1 MHEYVQNQASRMFD
15 VDRPRCDLLIVM
27 GTELAV
33 EPISLIPSKMP
44 EHVPIVLINRNM
56 VKIPQT
62 ERPWSVCLLGN
73 CGELLYSISSL
84 SCHINLTHVCA
95 QR

>member
-1 MHEYVQNQASRMFD
+1 MPKKEQPELTYTQPDIVFMHEYVQNQAAKMFD
-15 VDRPRCDLLIVM
+15 IDRPRCDLLIVM

-33 EPISLIPSKMP
+33 EPISLIPSKMH

-62 ERPWSVCLLGN
+62 ERPWSLCLLGN
-73 CGELLYSISSL
+73 CG
-84 SCHINLTHVCA
+84 
-95 QR
+95 